1 MNQQGT
7 TTIKLMKL
15 VQGGMSITVRVQTD
29 PNVPWELP
37 RLLARIGEM
46 VGWTGADPALAT
58 AIATASFSETEQ
70 PARVNQ

>member
-1 MNQQGT
+1 
-7 TTIKLMKL
+7 
-15 VQGGMSITVRVQTD
+15 MSITVRVQTD

-46 VGWTGADPALAT
+46 AGWTGADPALAT
-58 AIATASFSETEQ
+58 AIATACFSETKQ